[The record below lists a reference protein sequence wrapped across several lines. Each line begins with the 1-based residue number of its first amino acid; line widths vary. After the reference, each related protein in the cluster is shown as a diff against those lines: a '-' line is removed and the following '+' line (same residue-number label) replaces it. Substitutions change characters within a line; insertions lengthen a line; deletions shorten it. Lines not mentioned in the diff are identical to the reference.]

1 MVNLLVY
8 LLNLSLSFT
17 GIQTDEII
25 ISSNAELKNQFLKSE
40 EYDTFKNTVAICDT
54 VCKKIL

>member
-17 GIQTDEII
+17 GIQTDEIF
-25 ISSNAELKNQFLKSE
+25 ISSDTELKNQFLKSE
-40 EYDTFKNTVAICDT
+40 EYDTFKNTVATCDT
-54 VCKKIL
+54 VCKNIL